1 MVEKENKAW
10 KNLLKRH
17 WQMFI
22 LFIIVAITA
31 IIGAIY
37 VFLWFVGDAQSTGLV
52 PKILGSW
59 TMGNLISFI
68 LNLIFWEIL
77 FIGIPLIIVFA
88 LVYLIWWKK
97 LPDTERKEYREGHIF
112 GKRSK
117 RTDGEGAISFL
128 IFVFFVIKVYLDGN
142 WDVAFATWKFD
153 YLINTWLWALVWILI
168 IFGIPILLGAIWWIS
183 NKMKK

>member
-97 LPDTERKEYREGHIF
+97 LPDNERKEYREGHIF

-117 RTDGEGAISFL
+117 RTDGAGAISFL
-128 IFVFFVIKVYLDGN
+128 IFVFFVIKVY
-142 WDVAFATWKFD
+142 V
-153 YLINTWLWALVWILI
+153 
-168 IFGIPILLGAIWWIS
+168 
-183 NKMKK
+183 

>member
-68 LNLIFWEIL
+68 LNFIFWEIL

-88 LVYLIWWKK
+88 IVYLLWWKK
-97 LPDTERKEYREGHIF
+97 LPDDERKEYRKGHIF

-128 IFVFFVIKVYLDGN
+128 IFVFSC
-142 WDVAFATWKFD
+142 AFQAKHDSD
-153 YLINTWLWALVWILI
+153 YFLHCLAQCPRGKRVEQ
-168 IFGIPILLGAIWWIS
+168 FAHCV
-183 NKMKK
+183 